1 MSQVSQVSQVSQC
14 VWTENL
20 RWFSGEPDQ
29 MKAEVSIQLLKF
41 FFHVFNLIL
50 LVSGRWDTSRRSQDQ
65 RRKQIITSVS
75 VPPCVPVPLS
85 VSVLLQ
91 LLGISVLSCSLWIL
105 FSSGNL
111 LNILPSGNAA
121 VFGGGGVTVAM
132 TAALGVVWVWSQ
144 VCSWWK

>member
-1 MSQVSQVSQVSQC
+1 
-14 VWTENL
+14 
-20 RWFSGEPDQ
+20 
-29 MKAEVSIQLLKF
+29 MKAEESIQLLKF
-41 FFHVFNLIL
+41 FFQVFNLIL

-75 VPPCVPVPLS
+75 VPPCVSVPLS

-91 LLGISVLSCSLWIL
+91 LLGITVLSCSLWIL

-121 VFGGGGVTVAM
+121 VFGG
-132 TAALGVVWVWSQ
+132 
-144 VCSWWK
+144 

>member
-1 MSQVSQVSQVSQC
+1 
-14 VWTENL
+14 
-20 RWFSGEPDQ
+20 
-29 MKAEVSIQLLKF
+29 MKAKESIQLLKF

-65 RRKQIITSVS
+65 RRKQIVTSAVS

-121 VFGGGGVTVAM
+121 VLGGVTVAM
-132 TAALGVVWVWSQ
+132 TTALGVVWVWSQ